1 MVFFKIDCS
10 KVVDLPVDANH
21 GAPQR
26 KQEREAG
33 VRLTHSVHTT
43 SKSTATMQPAE
54 RMRPLPLPHTQ
65 DLEQLIDFNYILLI
79 DYNDISL

>member
-1 MVFFKIDCS
+1 MFQGS
-10 KVVDLPVDANH
+10 RPTHLPVDANH

-43 SKSTATMQPAE
+43 STSTATMQPAE
-54 RMRPLPLPHTQ
+54 RMRPLPLPLTQ
-65 DLEQLIDFNYILLI
+65 DLKQLIDFNNYLLVT